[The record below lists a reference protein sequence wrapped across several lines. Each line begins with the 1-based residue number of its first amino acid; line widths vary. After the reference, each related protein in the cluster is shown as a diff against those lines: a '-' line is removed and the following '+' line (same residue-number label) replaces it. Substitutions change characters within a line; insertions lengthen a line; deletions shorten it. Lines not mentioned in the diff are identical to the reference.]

1 VISAVLLA
9 SVAPWAIT
17 AHADTLSVTYL
28 RTLGGPG
35 HAAMYPSGMEI
46 APNGNVIIADTGN
59 DQVAEYTPAGT
70 QVWRVGTEGSG
81 PTGKSTLVQFQQ
93 PRDVGVDAAGDVFV
107 ADNGNGRVVELNS
120 SGGYV
125 TKWKSNPSGSAA
137 PIGITVSN
145 TTTSLPGLPA
155 GQRVYVSDGN
165 RSQITVWTTTGTFI
179 STITSQGACAL
190 NRMRDAAA
198 DAAGNVYVANYE
210 TDKIL
215 EFGWSGSA
223 WTCENSW
230 GTKGLASTNGVCD
243 GNGNSKFANP
253 YGVAIGNDPMRGEA
267 IYIADSNDDCIQEF
281 LPNGTW
287 VANIGGP
294 GTTPG
299 TFTQLRRVAVDSA
312 GNVWGADLWGYR
324 VEEFVPSGSGYAYS
338 ETIPNPVVPPGS
350 TNTSVFNQVRG
361 LSFDASGDIVAM
373 DTVNQRVVVM
383 DPTGNI
389 LYMCGQRGFSSVGD
403 FNWPRGVAVDQSTN
417 HIWIADTK
425 QSDIQI
431 IKNAATCDP
440 VTQFDGTAGSA
451 LGAMNYPYSIA
462 IRAADGTVWIADNN
476 NNRID
481 SWNLS
486 NPTAAGAIS
495 TYGTLGA
502 GNGQLDQPT
511 GVGIDPLNGNVL
523 VADSVNNRIVELS
536 DNHGSSISQLATF
549 TNAGPTN
556 FKQPYGVAAN
566 AAGDIAV
573 ADRGNNRVVVLNP
586 DGSLGTVITGADVTG
601 GGPTSMFNPEN
612 VAFGPDGNLYIA
624 DTYNDRILVYS
635 LSSGGGGSHFL
646 VAPTYQSTLVGPG
659 LASMYPVDAS
669 NSSQY
674 YFVLDA
680 GNYRIVAV
688 NRTTHNIDCTIGG
701 IQGGGPGQIGDA
713 RALWFDQSNND
724 LFVADTPNNRVE
736 VLSFSATACAAAS
749 PAAFQFVYQFGTT
762 GTGNGQF
769 KNAYGVAVD
778 AANQWAY
785 VSDGS
790 GWIEKWSFTASS
802 ATYLSKF
809 GQGTLNQPRQ
819 VSIAPNGEV
828 FVMDARNHQVV
839 IFDSNGNQLATFGG
853 PSYFTQDPRGI
864 DISSDGTMAFATDSG
879 GKRIQVFSLAMSG
892 GQYTG
897 GTFMYS
903 IPSGTG
909 NGAFVGPR
917 GLTVTADNHLL
928 LTDEWGFDVHEFSFV
943 PGTSTFTSTWN
954 SAPTPPAV
962 PGVDAP
968 REVRVAP
975 NGQIYIMDYWNQRI
989 EYMNPDGSNPVAFG
1003 FRGSRTQQGALNF
1016 AWDMAIQPTT
1026 GDIFV
1031 ANRESNQIE
1040 VFTST
1045 GTFITLWGKLGT
1057 GPSQFNLPQGI
1068 AFAPDGTLYVA
1079 DTTNGRIEQFSISNA
1094 NNTVTPTY
1102 LTSYGQKGTS
1112 GAGFLNQPTGIT
1124 FTSDGTLWVADT
1136 LNKAVQKMST
1146 SGVWTK
1152 YTAPISSVQQ
1162 PNFNVPWG
1170 ITAAPDGSLWVSVT
1184 GNNALVSIDQ
1194 NDNLIFSATG
1204 ASIGVPAINGTQTIY
1219 PYTVAFDSSDNVYL
1233 TDIWN
1238 NRVLVLTTHAS

>member
-1 VISAVLLA
+1 MSAVLLA

-17 AHADTLSVTYL
+17 AHADTLSATYL

-59 DQVAEYTPAGT
+59 DQVAEYTPAGVL
-70 QVWRVGTEGSG
+70 VWRVGTEGSG
-81 PTGKSTLVQFQQ
+81 PTGRSTAVQFQQ

-137 PIGITVSN
+137 PIGITVSD

-179 STITSQGACAL
+179 STITSAGACVL

-215 EFGWSGSA
+215 EFGWNGSA

-230 GTKGLASTNGVCD
+230 GSKGTANTDGVCD
-243 GNGNSKFANP
+243 GNGNGKFANP
-253 YGVAIGNDPMRGEA
+253 YGVAIGNDPILGAEA
-267 IYIADSNDDCIQEF
+267 IYVADSNDDCLQEF
-281 LPNGTW
+281 TASGAW

-299 TFTQLRRVAVDSA
+299 TFTQLRRVAVDAA

-324 VEEFVPSGSGYAYS
+324 VEEFTRSASGYAYS

-361 LSFDASGDIVAM
+361 ISFDASGDIVAM

-389 LYMCGQRGFSSVGD
+389 LYMCGQRGFTSVGD

-417 HIWIADTK
+417 HLWIADTK

-431 IKNAATCDP
+431 INNAATCDP

-451 LGAMNYPYSIA
+451 LGALNYPYSIA
-462 IRAADGTVWIADNN
+462 IRASDGTVWIADNN
-476 NNRID
+476 NNRVD

-495 TYGTLGA
+495 TYGTLGS
-502 GNGQLDQPT
+502 GNGQLNQPT

-536 DNHGSSISQLATF
+536 DNHGSSISQVATF

-601 GGPTSMFNPEN
+601 GGKTSMFNPEN

-680 GNYRIVAV
+680 GNYRIVAI

-701 IQGGGPGQIGDA
+701 IQGGLPGQIGDA

-749 PAAFQFVYQFGTT
+749 PTAFQFVYQFGTT

-769 KNAYGVAVD
+769 QNAYGVAVD

-802 ATYLSKF
+802 ATYMSKF

-864 DISSDGTMAFATDSG
+864 DISADGTMAFATDSG
-879 GKRIQVFSLAMSG
+879 GKRVQVFSLTMSG

-909 NGAFVGPR
+909 SGAFVGPR
-917 GLTVTADNHLL
+917 GLTVTADNHIL

-954 SAPTPPAV
+954 STPTPPAV

-989 EYMNPDGSNPVAFG
+989 EYMNPDGSDPVAFG

-1102 LTSYGQKGTS
+1102 LTSYGQKGSS

-1136 LNKAVQKMST
+1136 LNKAVQKMSP

-1184 GNNALVSIDQ
+1184 GNNALVAIDQ
-1194 NDNLIFSATG
+1194 NDNLIFSANG
-1204 ASIGVPAINGTQTIY
+1204 MSIGVPAINGTQTIY
-1219 PYTVAFDSSDNVYL
+1219 PYTVAFDSSNNVYL